1 MQKTLT
7 QTCYRPRITFQDTNV
22 VGNVYFLT
30 FFRWQAECR
39 DLWLRENDPEL
50 WHSIRRGESPL
61 IVTHWSTRF
70 DDPVGATIGDDVSV
84 SMEFDENEHQCS
96 ASATIER
103 ITENGA
109 ETIGK
114 GSMRFQTSP
123 AYCHAHNESPSGPF
137 YEFTTTCPRISVL
150 NPLDLFAWQGKCR
163 ELFLED
169 HVPESLGRV
178 ANRQLALQT
187 TFASVELHQTPPLL
201 DEVRIEMRLD
211 EIKCGQLG
219 VRFDYFALSENEQVA
234 FATGHQRMSSKR
246 YVGLGIV
253 PCPLPTD
260 MLLALQ
266 SFTDSKRMLDKIEN
280 ILEFAREEDLR

>member
-7 QTCYRPRITFQDTNV
+7 QTSYRPRITFQDTNV

-61 IVTHWSTRF
+61 IATHWSTRF
-70 DDPVGATIGDDVSV
+70 DDPIGATIGDDVSV
-84 SMEFDENEHQCS
+84 SMEFDENEHQYA

-114 GSMRFQTSP
+114 GSMRFQTSS
-123 AYCHAHNESPSGPF
+123 AYSHAHNESPSGPF
-137 YEFTTTCPRISVL
+137 YEFTIMCPRISVL

-187 TFASVELHQTPPLL
+187 TSASVELHQTPPLL

-246 YVGLGIV
+246 YVGSGIV

-260 MLLALQ
+260 MLRALQ

-280 ILEFAREEDLR
+280 IIEFALEDDFK